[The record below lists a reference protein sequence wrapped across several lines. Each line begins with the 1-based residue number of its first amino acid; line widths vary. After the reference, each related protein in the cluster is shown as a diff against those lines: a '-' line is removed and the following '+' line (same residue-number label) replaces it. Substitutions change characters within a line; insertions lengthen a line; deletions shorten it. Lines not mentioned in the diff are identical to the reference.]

1 MDSLK
6 TLAQTYEHIYTTTQ
20 SNQDILSLVEFL
32 AKKIREK
39 HEAGF
44 LFNGLNPNTLYVDV
58 EKDIFIYKLLACRA
72 EARSA
77 KAEEIARDLAELQLP
92 DDYWRVFKH
101 IYFYDKDVPAEFS
114 KLADQYRQSFDQ
126 KNLWLWDEKS
136 SQAMVILN
144 RDSKKR
150 YRDKSNYLKILYRV
164 LKRIFSV
171 KLQYKKTL
179 KQAFQS
185 PVLMRDKIGVALH
198 PRADYIEHEIP
209 LLKLLGNCPVLIR
222 FACHESKAQ
231 WSTTIALIDQLHP
244 EKIKISVALLQNR
257 DAVIHPEQWR
267 NFLEFILP
275 KIHEKVQWC
284 EIGHATNRVK
294 WGIWTADEYV
304 ALAEIAQS
312 FKTRYPALKLI
323 GPAVIDFEW
332 YRMIDT
338 LGALPKG
345 IKLDAVSQH
354 LYVDR
359 RGAPENYQG
368 NYSTLE
374 KCAMSKAIAQAMPQS
389 ENKFIISEV
398 NWPLQDT
405 DVWSPIGSPYTAPEW
420 FRDRPGV
427 SESDYA
433 NYLIRYLAITLCSG
447 FVDEVFLWRLSAH
460 GYGLVDDQDN
470 FRQRSTFFALKTFL
484 EQLGDAQFIKRLPS
498 PKNSYLLQF
507 EKNNQV
513 ILLAWTS
520 DVPVSISAPLA
531 IQKKIDL
538 LGEEILY
545 KDSRLHLTGTP
556 QYFV

>member
-20 SNQDILSLVEFL
+20 SSEELLSLVEFL

-72 EARSA
+72 EARIA
-77 KAEEIARDLAELQLP
+77 KAEDIARDLAALQLP

-101 IYFYDKDVPAEFS
+101 IYFYNKDVPTEFS

-126 KNLWLWDEKS
+126 KNIWLWDEKS

-150 YRDKSNYLKILYRV
+150 YRDKSNYLKIAHRV

-185 PVLMRDKIGVALH
+185 PVLIRDKIGIALH
-198 PRADYIEHEIP
+198 PRTDYIEHEIP
-209 LLKLLGNCPVLIR
+209 LLKFLGNCPVLIR
-222 FACHESKAQ
+222 FACHESIEQ
-231 WSTTIALIDQLHP
+231 WLTTIALIDRLHAK
-244 EKIKISVALLQNR
+244 KIKVSVALLQNR
-257 DAVIHPEQWR
+257 NAVLHLEKWK
-267 NFLEFILP
+267 NFLEFILS

-294 WGIWTADEYV
+294 WGIWTASEY
-304 ALAEIAQS
+304 AKLAEIAQS

-332 YRMIDT
+332 YRMIDF
-338 LGALPKG
+338 LEALPKKF
-345 IKLDAVSQH
+345 KLDAVSQH

-374 KCAMSKAIAQAMPQS
+374 KCAMGKAIAEVMS
-389 ENKFIISEV
+389 CTENKFIISEV

-405 DVWSPIGSPYTAPEW
+405 GVWSPIGSPYTAPEW

-470 FRQRSTFFALKTFL
+470 FRQRPAFFALKTFL
-484 EQLGDAQFIKRLPS
+484 EQLGDTQFIKRLPS

-507 EKNNQV
+507 EKNNQA

-520 DVPVSISAPLA
+520 DVSVSAPA
-531 IQKKIDL
+531 PWVVQKMVTL
-538 LGEEILY
+538 VGEETVH
-545 KDSRLHLTGTP
+545 SGSMLTLTEVP
-556 QYFV
+556 KYYM